1 MWPSA
6 RGERMRRRQF
16 ISLLGGAAAAY
27 PLAAR
32 AQQSERMQRVGVLM
46 STTENDVEGQARI
59 GAFLQGLR
67 QWAVPGN
74 LRVDTRWG
82 AGDAERIRKDAAE
95 LLALAPDVILAS
107 GGAVAGL
114 LLQATRTVPIVFTLS
129 PDPVGAG
136 FVESLAHPGGNATG
150 FTSIEYGMSG
160 KWLEL
165 MREIAPGVTRVAVLR
180 DPTLPA
186 GIAQFAILQTA
197 AASLG
202 TELSSI
208 GGRDAPGIAGA
219 VTEFARASN
228 GGLIVLGSAVT
239 VLHRDLI
246 IALAARHALP
256 AVYPGLFR
264 HQRRPHLLLRRLHR
278 PAPARSRLRR
288 SHPQGREAGQPS
300 GAEPGQVR
308 VGGQPQDRKGAR
320 LQNSRPA
327 ARDRRR
333 GDRIDP
339 LHPAHGAG
347 CGGAARSSG
356 ERRDDDVATLF
367 IGPGRI

>member
-1 MWPSA
+1 
-6 RGERMRRRQF
+6 MRRRQF

-27 PLAAR
+27 PFAAR
-32 AQQSERMQRVGVLM
+32 AQQSERMRRVGVLM

-59 GAFLQGLR
+59 GAFLRGLR
-67 QWAVPGN
+67 QAGWAVPGN
-74 LRVDTRWG
+74 LRIDTRWA
-82 AGDAERIRKDAAE
+82 AGDAERIRKYAAE

-107 GGAVAGL
+107 GGSVVGPL
-114 LLQATRTVPIVFTLS
+114 LKLTHTVPIVFTLT

-136 FVESLAHPGGNATG
+136 FVQSLAHPGGNATG

-160 KWLEL
+160 KWMEL

-197 AASLG
+197 ATSLG

-208 GGRDAPGIAGA
+208 GGRDAAEIEGA
-219 VTEFARASN
+219 VTEFARTSN

-256 AVYPGLFR
+256 AVYPGTYFVTSGGLISYSADSTDP
-264 HQRRPHLLLRRLHR
+264 HRR
-278 PAPARSRLRR
+278 A
-288 SHPQGREAGQPS
+288 AGY
-300 GAEPGQVR
+300 V
-308 VGGQPQDRKGAR
+308 
-320 LQNSRPA
+320 
-327 ARDRRR
+327 
-333 GDRIDP
+333 DRILKGDK
-339 LHPAHGAG
+339 PANLPVQNPVKYELAVNLKTAKALGFKIPDRLLAI
-347 CGGAARSSG
+347 AD
-356 ERRDDDVATLF
+356 EV
-367 IGPGRI
+367 IE

>member
-1 MWPSA
+1 
-6 RGERMRRRQF
+6 MRRRQF

-32 AQQSERMQRVGVLM
+32 AQQSERVRRVGVLM

-67 QWAVPGN
+67 QAGWAVPGN
-74 LRVDTRWG
+74 VRIETRWG
-82 AGDAERIRKDAAE
+82 GGDAERIRKYAAE
-95 LLALAPDVILAS
+95 LVALAPDVILAS
-107 GGAVAGL
+107 GGAVAGS
-114 LLQATRTVPIVFTLS
+114 LLQATRTVPIVFTLT

-136 FVESLAHPGGNATG
+136 FVESLARPGGNATG

-160 KWLEL
+160 KCLEL

-186 GIAQFAILQTA
+186 GIAQFAVLQTA
-197 AASLG
+197 ASSLG

-208 GGRDAPGIAGA
+208 GGRDPPEIEGA
-219 VTEFARASN
+219 VTEFARVSN

-256 AVYPGLFR
+256 AV
-264 HQRRPHLLLRRLHR
+264 
-278 PAPARSRLRR
+278 
-288 SHPQGREAGQPS
+288 
-300 GAEPGQVR
+300 
-308 VGGQPQDRKGAR
+308 
-320 LQNSRPA
+320 
-327 ARDRRR
+327 
-333 GDRIDP
+333 
-339 LHPAHGAG
+339 
-347 CGGAARSSG
+347 
-356 ERRDDDVATLF
+356 
-367 IGPGRI
+367 